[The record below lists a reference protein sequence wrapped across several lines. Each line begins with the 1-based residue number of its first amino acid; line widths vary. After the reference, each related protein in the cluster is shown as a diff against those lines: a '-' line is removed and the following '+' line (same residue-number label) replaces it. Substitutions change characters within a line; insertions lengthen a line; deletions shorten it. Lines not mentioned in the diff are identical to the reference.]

1 MSSQPR
7 TKRAARALATAVTLG
22 ALVAGCSDP
31 GLYLDRRD
39 SIALSAGDAIAA
51 NKVTQMY
58 DPWPAHS
65 GDTNIAFN
73 GQKMQSA
80 IERYRTNV
88 VTPPVDPMML
98 QVANPSSTTT
108 PTGGS
113 QSVAPGGSTSS
124 ATTSNSSTTAVSTS
138 AQ

>member
-1 MSSQPR
+1 MSSLPR
-7 TKRAARALATAVTLG
+7 TKRAARALATAVTFG

-58 DPWPAHS
+58 DPWPARS

-88 VTPPVDPMML
+88 VTQPIDPLML

-113 QSVAPGGSTSS
+113 QSPAPGGSTS
-124 ATTSNSSTTAVSTS
+124 TSNSSTTSVSNS